1 MTNPFQFSTT
11 MVSVVGDLSTRLHI
25 LGLLFRFI
33 LSVCEWPYH
42 GGWEQGW
49 HQPGVHM
56 LPLKRHRHLV
66 GHHYPGVKLCAAVH
80 PWVIQCAVVAFSVSF
95 FMLHFWEEVIVS
107 GGENPSVYFS
117 PSSLFLSPLLCIH
130 SPLLFLYFY
139 LHASSFPSLNLSCL
153 TSPLPLPSS
162 HSPSLQET
170 FGGVFLFWPGLSEWR
185 GTPYL
190 SHSHFHLPH

>member
-1 MTNPFQFSTT
+1 

-80 PWVIQCAVVAFSVSF
+80 PWVIQCAVVAFSVF
-95 FMLHFWEEVIVS
+95 FFIVS
-107 GGENPSVYFS
+107 LLGGGHCQWRWKPFSLFLPFFSVSFVTTVHPLSSAFPLLLSSCFFLSFSEPLLFNLTPSPPILPLSLLTGNFWRSFSILTWFQWMTRNPLPFTLSFS
-117 PSSLFLSPLLCIH
+117 PSAL
-130 SPLLFLYFY
+130 
-139 LHASSFPSLNLSCL
+139 
-153 TSPLPLPSS
+153 
-162 HSPSLQET
+162 
-170 FGGVFLFWPGLSEWR
+170 G
-185 GTPYL
+185 
-190 SHSHFHLPH
+190 